1 MCYEETAFNASTMD
15 VLLIQVDQGVSGVTK
30 TGFKTR
36 SRSRIEF
43 QQHLTIKHV
52 VSSDTI
58 NRNRIRK

>member
-36 SRSRIEF
+36 SRIEF